1 MKLTSKVSPPSLAR
15 SLPLRS
21 LSLPSFPRLGSTLSR
36 LISPVPFVPD
46 LLRASRMH
54 KGPNT
59 NDVSREG
66 EGGGYPNT
74 GISSEIRTKLR
85 DRAVWQARAG
95 CFSQAALSSN
105 DSKML

>member
-1 MKLTSKVSPPSLAR
+1 
-15 SLPLRS
+15 
-21 LSLPSFPRLGSTLSR
+21 
-36 LISPVPFVPD
+36 
-46 LLRASRMH
+46 MH

-85 DRAVWQARAG
+85 DRAVQQAMAS
-95 CFSQAALSSN
+95 CYSQVSN
-105 DSKML
+105 ILK